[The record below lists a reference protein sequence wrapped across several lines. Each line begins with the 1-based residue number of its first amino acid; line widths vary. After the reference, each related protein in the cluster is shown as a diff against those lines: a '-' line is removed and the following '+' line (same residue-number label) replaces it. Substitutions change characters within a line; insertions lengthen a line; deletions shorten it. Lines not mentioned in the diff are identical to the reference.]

1 MKIGNKVIIAKG
13 RLRGEIATI
22 IGTTDLNM
30 EHRLIVRRHNP
41 RARDKIMG
49 FNQADLKGK

>member
-13 RLRGEIATI
+13 RLRGEMATI